1 MPDHLRQPKNAIG
14 LARSPAGSDSPL
26 SLVIDRR
33 DDRHHHLDH
42 HHLMTNNKT
51 PPPPPFL
58 HETESRDTNGGRTT
72 GGSSGFSES
81 PTYSP
86 VRVDTVQSDN
96 EQPLSLVVPKKNNN
110 YDDSGHDT
118 ESSRSSASKS
128 PETKENENG
137 LKIKDFAKFS
147 LGEDARERIPQHR
160 EDTLLA
166 ALTAPPK
173 AKTLALPTAVAPP
186 AACPPATPVP
196 PPAIPQA
203 MEAPNQALHHDIDA
217 MSEVSSM
224 SSMSDL
230 IQAQRIGDHTVYPCD
245 FCDKVFGNKYH
256 LASHLVTHTGE
267 RSFECKFCQKSF
279 GRRYV
284 EIYIPS
290 INI

>member
-26 SLVIDRR
+26 SLVIDSRR
-33 DDRHHHLDH
+33 EHHHLDQYH
-42 HHLMTNNKT
+42 NNKS
-51 PPPPPFL
+51 PPPPSFFL
-58 HETESRDTNGGRTT
+58 ESESRDTTSGGQAE
-72 GGSSGFSES
+72 GSSGFSES

-86 VRVDTVQSDN
+86 VRIDVNDN
-96 EQPLSLVVPKKNNN
+96 DQPLSLVVPKKNASCVPV

-118 ESSRSSASKS
+118 ESSRSSLAKS
-128 PETKENENG
+128 PETKDNENG
-137 LKIKDFAKFS
+137 LKIKDFAKFN
-147 LGEDARERIPQHR
+147 LGEDARDKIPKHR

-173 AKTLALPTAVAPP
+173 AKTLALPIP
-186 AACPPATPVP
+186 AASAQQQDPASNPSIGTINPPQGAVESAAPTVP
-196 PPAIPQA
+196 QP
-203 MEAPNQALHHDIDA
+203 DIDA

-230 IQAQRIGDHTVYPCD
+230 IQAQRIGDHLVYPCD
-245 FCDKVFGNKYH
+245 FCDKVFGNRYH

-279 GRRYV
+279 GRR
-284 EIYIPS
+284 
-290 INI
+290 

>member
-26 SLVIDRR
+26 SLVIDNGRR
-33 DDRHHHLDH
+33 DHHYHHQDQYGHQNKSPPHLPTYD
-42 HHLMTNNKT
+42 
-51 PPPPPFL
+51 
-58 HETESRDTNGGRTT
+58 SRVGRE
-72 GGSSGFSES
+72 GSSGFSES

-86 VRVDTVQSDN
+86 VRIEVDHD
-96 EQPLSLVVPKKNNN
+96 QPLSLVVPKKKSASGVPA

-118 ESSRSSASKS
+118 ESSRSSLAKS
-128 PETKENENG
+128 PETKDTENG

-147 LGEDARERIPQHR
+147 LGEDARDKIPQHR

-173 AKTLALPTAVAPP
+173 ARTLALPPG
-186 AACPPATPVP
+186 PVP
-196 PPAIPQA
+196 PHPPAGNPMVGPPPGGVIATPQGA
-203 MEAPNQALHHDIDA
+203 VVVEGPPPHHDIDA

-230 IQAQRIGDHTVYPCD
+230 IHAQRIGEHTVYPCD
-245 FCDKVFGNKYH
+245 FCDKVFGNRYH

-279 GRRYV
+279 GRR
-284 EIYIPS
+284 
-290 INI
+290 

>member
-1 MPDHLRQPKNAIG
+1 MPTTIDPQRRLPQNAHG
-14 LARSPAGSDSPL
+14 LSRSPAGSDSPL

-33 DDRHHHLDH
+33 EHHHHLDDH
-42 HHLMTNNKT
+42 HAIKTRT

-58 HETESRDTNGGRTT
+58 HESESRDTTGR
-72 GGSSGFSES
+72 GSSGFSES

-86 VRVDTVQSDN
+86 VRIEVTDN
-96 EQPLSLVVPKKNNN
+96 DQPLSLVVPKKNDHAPGVIAVVN

-118 ESSRSSASKS
+118 ESTRSSAKS
-128 PETKENENG
+128 PETKESENG
-137 LKIKDFAKFS
+137 LKIKDFAKFN
-147 LGEDARERIPQHR
+147 LGEDAREKIPQHR

-173 AKTLALPTAVAPP
+173 AKTLALPVL
-186 AACPPATPVP
+186 P
-196 PPAIPQA
+196 PPTSGVGVAAAAAPLQA
-203 MEAPNQALHHDIDA
+203 VEAPSHHDIDA

-230 IQAQRIGDHTVYPCD
+230 IGMRIGDQIQYPCD
-245 FCDKVFGNKYH
+245 FCDKIFGNKYH

-279 GRRYV
+279 GRR
-284 EIYIPS
+284 
-290 INI
+290 